1 MTKEPPAMTKIRQ
14 DREFPQAVAEWGW
27 RFHHFGIPTTA
38 PIPGETAIPHLK
50 IHVEGFETSPY
61 GAQWMRFDP
70 DCPVHEIVRTVPHTA
85 FVVPDLAAALVGKT
99 LLGEPNSPS
108 PGLKVA
114 MIVHDGVPIELME
127 FEPLEKE
134 SR

>member
-1 MTKEPPAMTKIRQ
+1 
-14 DREFPQAVAEWGW
+14 
-27 RFHHFGIPTTA
+27 
-38 PIPGETAIPHLK
+38 
-50 IHVEGFETSPY
+50 
-61 GAQWMRFDP
+61 MRFDP
-70 DCPVHEIVRTVPHTA
+70 DCPIHEIIRTVPHVA

-127 FEPLEKE
+127 FDKAEDTIREK
-134 SR
+134 